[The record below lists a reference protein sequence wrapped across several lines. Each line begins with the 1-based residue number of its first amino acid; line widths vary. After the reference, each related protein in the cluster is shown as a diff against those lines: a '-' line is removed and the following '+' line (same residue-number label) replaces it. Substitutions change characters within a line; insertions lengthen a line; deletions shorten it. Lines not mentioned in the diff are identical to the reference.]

1 MGVCVTATVLVNA
14 GVMEITVVTYFESR
28 KKGRDTK
35 FMAVTLSNLN
45 RFLVIFQSRFSRKF
59 ATTTTT
65 TTV

>member
-45 RFLVIFQSRFSRKF
+45 RFLVIF
-59 ATTTTT
+59 
-65 TTV
+65 